1 MANMDD
7 NLFFTNYTEQT
18 FLERIKDNLRRC
30 DLFCFSVSFIKKAG
44 LVLII
49 KDIESALQRGCQGK
63 IITSTYQ
70 NFTDVESLQKFLH
83 LQEEYDRFECHLDY
97 ESFHDNN
104 YSVIGYHSKGY
115 YFEFADRAELIVG
128 SSNIT
133 RYALK
138 KNVEWDLAVIKNRDS
153 GVFLEM
159 KKEFDDKW
167 SRTFSLDR
175 ELINKY
181 KKRIDFA
188 IECWDMDYGQK
199 VENVRPNY
207 MQHKALKEL
216 NRYRTMGKKRALVV
230 AAAGSGK
237 TFLAAFDARNFDPK
251 RLLYVVHEG
260 SIMQKS
266 METFQEVFGAERSY
280 GIYNQSSHEL
290 DADFLFAG
298 NIILSRSLELF
309 GKDDFDY
316 IILDECHHATADS
329 YKKIIEYFEP
339 EFLVGLTATPERMD
353 NEDVFELFDSNVPYE
368 LRLRDAIINDL
379 VVPFRYYGIR
389 DSLVDYGL
397 SKDKE
402 RKLIAQ
408 LASTDHCDFIKDR
421 IEEYRPEGKLKVL
434 AFCKNIT
441 HARMM
446 AEELGEYYHTAYLT
460 GKNTVTERKSA
471 YDDLQDDSKELEII
485 CTVDILNEGVD
496 IPGVNMVLFLRP
508 TESSTIFI
516 QQLGRGLRKY
526 EGKSYV
532 TVLDFIGNSYKRS
545 VQVAFALGSLAKNF
559 ILEKRLMQ
567 SLVKDDFKALGLSE
581 YGVKVH
587 FDEESQQ
594 EIIKYIDNEN
604 FNGINYLKQ
613 DYYNFKK
620 YSNSEFYPKHMDYLN
635 NDCAPDLMRFF
646 SSKISNKKTGCY
658 YSFLKGIGEEN
669 LPLFTEAQI
678 DFIKYVSSLLPL
690 VRRHEYEIIKLLMDE
705 ALKEKQIYDFFES
718 DKESYKVE
726 EIEHAIR
733 FMIKK
738 KAVIRKEDM
747 LSLNVEMDDQ
757 LREYLD
763 DLLEYGLV
771 RYDSEYM
778 YHEKFVLWNNYRMD
792 QVQLKMLKDPDH
804 NQKGTYFYG
813 DEVIIFASL
822 KKDAS
827 LEERLNYKDKFLED
841 NLFQWECENN
851 ISAADLRSLRLSKY
865 AHLFIRKV
873 SEEHGVRLP
882 YTYVGTGTFSNERKQ
897 EKVDRV
903 TGKTNVTYLY
913 DIGMEKELPE
923 YLQYDF
929 GIAE

>member
-1 MANMDD
+1 MDQ
-7 NLFFTNYTEQT
+7 NLFLTNYTDQT
-18 FLERIKDNLRRC
+18 FLERLKDNLRSC
-30 DLFCFSVSFIKKAG
+30 SKFCFSVSFIKKAG

-49 KDIESALQRGCQGK
+49 KDIESALQRGCEGK
-63 IITSTYQ
+63 LITSTYQ
-70 NFTDVESLQKFLH
+70 NFTDVESLSRFLQ
-83 LQEEYDRFECHLDY
+83 LQEIYDNFECHLDF
-97 ESFHDNN
+97 ESFHDNG

-115 YFEFADRAELIVG
+115 YFEFEDRAELIIG

-133 RYALK
+133 KYALK
-138 KNVEWDLAVIKNRDS
+138 KNVEWDLSVIKDKES
-153 GVFLEM
+153 AVFM
-159 KKEFDDKW
+159 DMQREFEDKW
-167 SRTFSLDR
+167 KGTFALDR
-175 ELINKY
+175 DIISKY
-181 KKRIDFA
+181 KKKIDFA
-188 IECWDMDYGQK
+188 IECWDMDYGLK

-216 NRYRTMGKKRALVV
+216 NRYRIMGKKRALVV

-237 TFLAAFDARNFDPK
+237 TYLAAFDARNFDPK

-260 SIMQKS
+260 SIMEKS
-266 METFQEVFGAERSY
+266 LETFQKVFGAEKSY
-280 GIYNQSSHEL
+280 GIYNQSSKEL
-290 DADFLFAG
+290 DVDFLFAG

-309 GKDDFDY
+309 GRDDFDY

-329 YKKIIEYFEP
+329 YKKIIEYFDP
-339 EFLVGLTATPERMD
+339 EFLIGLTATPERMD

-397 SKDKE
+397 TKDKE
-402 RKLIAQ
+402 RQLVAQ
-408 LASTDHCDFIKDR
+408 LASADHCEFIRDK
-421 IEEYRPEGKLKVL
+421 IEKHRPDGKLKAL
-434 AFCKNIT
+434 AFCKNRT
-441 HARMM
+441 HAMMM

-460 GKNTVTERKSA
+460 GLNTVTERKSA
-471 YDDLQDDSKELEII
+471 YDDLQDDNKELEII

-516 QQLGRGLRKY
+516 QQLGRGLRKC
-526 EGKSYV
+526 EGKPYV
-532 TVLDFIGNSYKRS
+532 TALDFIGNSYKRS

-567 SLVKDDFKALGLSE
+567 SLVKDDFQALGLSE
-581 YGVKVH
+581 YGVRVH
-587 FDEESQQ
+587 FDEESQN

-635 NDCAPDLMRFF
+635 NDCAPDLLRFF
-646 SSKISNKKTGCY
+646 NTKMGGRKTCCY
-658 YSFLKGIGEEN
+658 YNFLAGIGEEN
-669 LPLFTEAQI
+669 LPLFTESQI
-678 DFIKYVSSLLPL
+678 NFIKYVSSLLPL
-690 VRRHEYEIIKLLMDE
+690 VRSHEYEIIQMLINGE
-705 ALKEKQIYDFFES
+705 
-718 DKESYKVE
+718 VE
-726 EIEHAIR
+726 ESVIYNHFEKDTEHYKAEEVDHAIK
-733 FMIKK
+733 FMLKN
-738 KAVIRKEDM
+738 KALVRSDGILK
-747 LSLNVEMDDQ
+747 LNVNMDDQ

-771 RYDSEYM
+771 RYDSEYLN
-778 YHEKFVLWNNYRMD
+778 HEKFVLWNNYRMD
-792 QVQLKMLKDPDH
+792 QVQLKLLKDPDH

-851 ISAADLRSLRLSKY
+851 ISASDLQSLRLSKY

-873 SEEHGVRLP
+873 AEEHGVRLP
-882 YTYVGTGTFSNERKQ
+882 YTYVGTGVFSNERKQ
-897 EKVDRV
+897 EKVDQT
-903 TGKTNVTYLY
+903 TGKTHTTYLY
-913 DIGMEKELPE
+913 DIDMSEVLPE

-929 GIAE
+929 GIAHVM

>member
-1 MANMDD
+1 MDT
-7 NLFFTNYTEQT
+7 NLFLTNYTDQT
-18 FLERIKDNLRRC
+18 FLERLKESIRRC
-30 DLFCFSVSFIKKAG
+30 NAFCFSVSFIKKAG
-44 LVLII
+44 LVLIL
-49 KDIESALQRGCQGK
+49 KDIESALQRGCKGQ

-70 NFTDVESLQKFLH
+70 NFTDVESLIRFLQ
-83 LQEEYDRFECHLDY
+83 LQENYDNFECHLDF
-97 ESFHDNN
+97 ESFHDNS
-104 YSVIGYHSKGY
+104 YSTIGYHSKGY
-115 YFEFADRAELIVG
+115 YFEFDDHAELIVG

-133 RYALK
+133 KYALK
-138 KNVEWDLAVIKNRDS
+138 KNIEWDLSLIKDRNS
-153 GVFLEM
+153 QVFLDM
-159 KKEFDDKW
+159 QKEFNDKW
-167 SRTFSLDR
+167 NRTFALDR
-175 ELINKY
+175 DIINKY
-181 KKRIDFA
+181 KKKIDFA

-199 VENVRPNY
+199 IDDVRPNY

-237 TFLAAFDARNFDPK
+237 TFLAAFDARNFDPQ

-266 METFQEVFGAERSY
+266 LDTFREVFGAEKTY
-280 GIYNQSSHEL
+280 GLYNQTSKEI

-298 NIILSRSLELF
+298 NIILSKSLELF

-329 YKKIIEYFEP
+329 YKKIIDYFEP
-339 EFLVGLTATPERMD
+339 EFLIGLTATPERMD

-397 SKDKE
+397 PKDKE
-402 RKLIAQ
+402 RQLISQ
-408 LASTDHCDFIKDR
+408 LASADHCDFIKDK
-421 IEEYRPEGKLKVL
+421 IEEYRVGGKLKAL
-434 AFCKNIT
+434 AFCKSIT

-446 AEELGEYYHTAYLT
+446 AEELGEFYHTAYLT
-460 GKNTVTERKSA
+460 GKNTLTERKSA
-471 YDDLQDDSKELEII
+471 YDDLQDDNKDLEII

-559 ILEKRLMQ
+559 VLEKRLMK
-567 SLVKDDFKALGLSE
+567 SLVKDDFEALGLSE
-581 YGVKVH
+581 YGVSIH
-587 FDEESQQ
+587 FDEESQE
-594 EIIKYIDNEN
+594 EITKYIDNEN

-635 NDCAPDLMRFF
+635 NDCAPDLLRFF
-646 SSKISNKKTGCY
+646 TVKINNRKTGCY
-658 YSFLKGIGEEN
+658 YNFLAGIGEDN
-669 LPLFTEAQI
+669 IPLFSEEQI
-678 DFIKYVSSLLPL
+678 EFIKYVSSLLPL
-690 VRRHEYEIIKLLMDE
+690 VRAHEYEIIKLLMSDVLE
-705 ALKEKQIYDFFES
+705 EGTVHDFFRKNTEHYKQEEVEHALK
-718 DKESYKVE
+718 
-726 EIEHAIR
+726 
-733 FMIKK
+733 FMIKNGAIIK
-738 KAVIRKEDM
+738 ENGLIR
-747 LSLNVEMDDQ
+747 LNVVLDDQ
-757 LREYLD
+757 LCEYLD

-778 YHEKFVLWNNYRMD
+778 YNEKFVLWNNYRMD
-792 QVQLKMLKDPDH
+792 QVQLKLMKDPGS

-827 LEERLNYKDKFLED
+827 LEEKLNYKDKFLEE

-851 ISAADLRSLRLSKY
+851 ISSKDLQSLRMAKY

-873 SEEHGVRLP
+873 SSEHGVTLP
-882 YTYVGTGTFSNERKQ
+882 FTYVGTGKFSNERKQ
-897 EKVDRV
+897 EKIDQVS
-903 TGKTNVTYLY
+903 GKTNITYLY
-913 DIGMEKELPE
+913 DISMEDDLPE

-929 GIAE
+929 GIAK

>member
-1 MANMDD
+1 MDQ
-7 NLFFTNYTEQT
+7 NLFLTNYTDQT
-18 FLERIKDNLRRC
+18 FLERLKDNLRSC
-30 DLFCFSVSFIKKAG
+30 SKFCFSVSFIKKAG
-44 LVLII
+44 LILII
-49 KDIESALQRGCQGK
+49 KDIESALQRGCEGK
-63 IITSTYQ
+63 LITSTYQ
-70 NFTDVESLQKFLH
+70 NFTDVESLSRFLQ
-83 LQEEYDRFECHLDY
+83 LQEIYDNFECHLDF
-97 ESFHDNN
+97 ESFHDNG

-115 YFEFADRAELIVG
+115 YFEFEDRAELIIG

-133 RYALK
+133 KYALK
-138 KNVEWDLAVIKNRDS
+138 KNVEWDLSVIKDKES
-153 GVFLEM
+153 AVFM
-159 KKEFDDKW
+159 DMQREFEDKW
-167 SRTFSLDR
+167 KGTFALERDIIS
-175 ELINKY
+175 KY
-181 KKRIDFA
+181 KKKIDFA
-188 IECWDMDYGQK
+188 IECWDMDYGLK

-216 NRYRTMGKKRALVV
+216 NRYRIMGKKRALVV

-237 TFLAAFDARNFDPK
+237 TYLAAFDARNFDPK

-260 SIMQKS
+260 SIMEKS
-266 METFQEVFGAERSY
+266 LETFQKVFGAEKSY
-280 GIYNQSSHEL
+280 GIYNQSSKEL
-290 DADFLFAG
+290 DVDFLFAG

-309 GKDDFDY
+309 GRDDFDY

-329 YKKIIEYFEP
+329 YKKIIEYFDP
-339 EFLVGLTATPERMD
+339 EFIIGLTATPERMD

-397 SKDKE
+397 TKDKE
-402 RKLIAQ
+402 RQLVAQ
-408 LASTDHCDFIKDR
+408 LASADHCEFIRDK
-421 IEEYRPEGKLKVL
+421 IEEHRPDGKLKAL
-434 AFCKNIT
+434 AFCKNRT
-441 HARMM
+441 HAMMM

-460 GKNTVTERKSA
+460 GLNTVTERKSA
-471 YDDLQDDSKELEII
+471 YDDLQDDNKELEII

-516 QQLGRGLRKY
+516 QQLGRGLRKC
-526 EGKSYV
+526 EGKPYV

-567 SLVKDDFKALGLSE
+567 SLVKDDFQALGLSE
-581 YGVKVH
+581 YGVRVH
-587 FDEESQQ
+587 FDEESQN

-635 NDCAPDLMRFF
+635 NDCAPDLLRFF
-646 SSKISNKKTGCY
+646 NTKMGGRKTCCY
-658 YSFLKGIGEEN
+658 YNFLAGIGEEN
-669 LPLFTEAQI
+669 LPLFSESQI
-678 DFIKYVSSLLPL
+678 NFIKYVSSLLPL
-690 VRRHEYEIIKLLMDE
+690 VRSHEYEIIQML
-705 ALKEKQIYDFFES
+705 ING
-718 DKESYKVE
+718 
-726 EIEHAIR
+726 EIEESVVYNHFEKDTEHYKSEEVDHAIK
-733 FMIKK
+733 FMLKN
-738 KAVIRKEDM
+738 KALVRSDGM
-747 LSLNVEMDDQ
+747 LKLNVNMDDQ

-771 RYDSEYM
+771 RYDSEYLN
-778 YHEKFVLWNNYRMD
+778 HEKFVLWNNYRMD
-792 QVQLKMLKDPDH
+792 QVQLKLLKDPDH

-851 ISAADLRSLRLSKY
+851 ISASDLQSLRLSKY

-873 SEEHGVRLP
+873 AEEHGVRLP
-882 YTYVGTGTFSNERKQ
+882 YTYVGTGVFSNERKQ
-897 EKVDRV
+897 EKVDQM
-903 TGKTNVTYLY
+903 TGKTHITYLY
-913 DIGMEKELPE
+913 DIGMSEVLPE

-929 GIAE
+929 GIAHVM

>member
-1 MANMDD
+1 MDQ
-7 NLFFTNYTEQT
+7 NLFLTNYTDQT
-18 FLERIKDNLRRC
+18 FLERLKDNLRSC
-30 DLFCFSVSFIKKAG
+30 SKFCFSVSFIKKAG

-49 KDIESALQRGCQGK
+49 KDIESALQRGCEGK
-63 IITSTYQ
+63 LITSTYQ
-70 NFTDVESLQKFLH
+70 NFTDVESLSRFLQ
-83 LQEEYDRFECHLDY
+83 LQEIYDNFECHLDF
-97 ESFHDNN
+97 ESFHDNG
-104 YSVIGYHSKGY
+104 YSIIGYHSKGY
-115 YFEFADRAELIVG
+115 YFEFEDRAELIIG

-133 RYALK
+133 KYALK
-138 KNVEWDLAVIKNRDS
+138 KNVEWDLSVIKDKES
-153 GVFLEM
+153 AVFM
-159 KKEFDDKW
+159 DMQREFEDKW
-167 SRTFSLDR
+167 KGTFALDR
-175 ELINKY
+175 DIISKY
-181 KKRIDFA
+181 KKKIDFA
-188 IECWDMDYGQK
+188 IECWDMDYGLK

-216 NRYRTMGKKRALVV
+216 NRYRIMGKKRALVV

-237 TFLAAFDARNFDPK
+237 TYLAAFDARNFDPK

-260 SIMQKS
+260 SIMEKS
-266 METFQEVFGAERSY
+266 LETFQKVFGAEKSY
-280 GIYNQSSHEL
+280 GIYNQSSKEL
-290 DADFLFAG
+290 DVDFLFAG

-309 GKDDFDY
+309 GRDDFDY

-329 YKKIIEYFEP
+329 YKKIIEYFDP
-339 EFLVGLTATPERMD
+339 EFLIGLTATPERMD

-397 SKDKE
+397 TKDKE
-402 RKLIAQ
+402 RQLVAQ
-408 LASTDHCDFIKDR
+408 LASADHCEFIRDK
-421 IEEYRPEGKLKVL
+421 IEEHRPDGKLKAL
-434 AFCKNIT
+434 AFCKNRT
-441 HARMM
+441 HAMMM

-460 GKNTVTERKSA
+460 GLNTVTERKSA
-471 YDDLQDDSKELEII
+471 YDDLQDDNKELEII

-516 QQLGRGLRKY
+516 QQLGRGLRKF
-526 EGKSYV
+526 EGKPYV

-567 SLVKDDFKALGLSE
+567 SLVKDDFQALGLSE
-581 YGVKVH
+581 YGVRVH
-587 FDEESQQ
+587 FDEESQN

-635 NDCAPDLMRFF
+635 NDCAPDLLRFF
-646 SSKISNKKTGCY
+646 NTKMGGRKTCCY
-658 YSFLKGIGEEN
+658 YNFLAGIGEEN
-669 LPLFTEAQI
+669 LPLFSESQI
-678 DFIKYVSSLLPL
+678 NFIKYVSSLLPL
-690 VRRHEYEIIKLLMDE
+690 VRSHEYEIIQMLINGE
-705 ALKEKQIYDFFES
+705 
-718 DKESYKVE
+718 VE
-726 EIEHAIR
+726 ESVVYNHFEKDTEHYKAEEVDHAIK
-733 FMIKK
+733 FMLKN
-738 KAVIRKEDM
+738 KAIVSSDGILK
-747 LSLNVEMDDQ
+747 LNVNMDDQ

-771 RYDSEYM
+771 RYDSEYLN
-778 YHEKFVLWNNYRMD
+778 HEKFVLWNNYRMD
-792 QVQLKMLKDPDH
+792 QVQLKLLKDPDH

-851 ISAADLRSLRLSKY
+851 ISASDLQSLRLSKY

-873 SEEHGVRLP
+873 AEEHGVRLP
-882 YTYVGTGTFSNERKQ
+882 YTYVGTGVFSNERKQ
-897 EKVDRV
+897 EKVDQT
-903 TGKTNVTYLY
+903 TGKTHTTYLY
-913 DIGMEKELPE
+913 DIGMREVLPE

-929 GIAE
+929 GIAQ